1 MVDHVSPIPRYVL
14 RSGHQALG
22 LANIRNTA
30 GPRTTA
36 IYGFS
41 DKPQYD
47 VFMKQYSK
55 PPTPYPLVRCYLQ
68 DQMEIGSET
77 LRLVLIDATS
87 ATQAT
92 LYAVTFPALD
102 NALLLGQS
110 TIELSHQLLLD
121 ETGSIYQVLAF
132 SPTSKVANI

>member
-1 MVDHVSPIPRYVL
+1 MVELVSPIPRYVL

-30 GPRTTA
+30 GTSTTA

-47 VFMKQYSK
+47 VFMRQYSK

-68 DQMEIGSET
+68 DQMELGSET

-87 ATQAT
+87 SMQAT
-92 LYAVTFPALD
+92 VYAVTFPALA
-102 NALLLGQS
+102 NALLLGHA

-121 ETGSIYQVLAF
+121 QTESIYQVLAL
-132 SPTSKVANI
+132 SQISKQVNL